1 LLSEPWAGP
10 SREKLEST
18 LEGPEAS
25 AVNINVINVELE
37 PLILQRKLSKSFIA
51 RKHLILFF
59 LISHAVDN
67 DEFFFYLPCPL
78 LLFDHQVENL
88 KLKVHLR

>member
-1 LLSEPWAGP
+1 M
-10 SREKLEST
+10 
-18 LEGPEAS
+18 EGPEAS

-67 DEFFFYLPCPL
+67 DEFFFI
-78 LLFDHQVENL
+78 DHARCYFL
-88 KLKVHLR
+88 TIKLRT

>member
-1 LLSEPWAGP
+1 LLSP

-59 LISHAVDN
+59 LISRAVDN
-67 DEFFFYLPCPL
+67 DEFFYLPCPL